1 MADRLGTAEL
11 CLTKTISARH
21 RLPLACHET
30 TGRATGCVSV
40 VQYAPPMAKAP
51 KKPSRKVTWNT
62 VRDLALALPDVEEST
77 SYRTPAMK
85 VRGKLIARL
94 KEDGKTIVVPMPIA
108 ERDVRI
114 VAEPDV
120 FFVTDRYVSCPNVL
134 VWLAKM
140 MRTDLRELPQD
151 AWRMMGGG

>member
-1 MADRLGTAEL
+1 
-11 CLTKTISARH
+11 
-21 RLPLACHET
+21 
-30 TGRATGCVSV
+30 
-40 VQYAPPMAKAP
+40 MAKAP
-51 KKPSRKVTWNT
+51 KKPASRRVTWAT
-62 VRDLALALPDVEEST
+62 VRDLALAMPDVEEST
-77 SYRTPAMK
+77 SNRTPAMK

-94 KEDGKTIVVPMPIA
+94 KEDGEMIVVPMPIA

-120 FFVTDRYVSCPNVL
+120 FFVTDRYVPCPYVL

>member
-1 MADRLGTAEL
+1 
-11 CLTKTISARH
+11 
-21 RLPLACHET
+21 
-30 TGRATGCVSV
+30 
-40 VQYAPPMAKAP
+40 MAKAP